1 MRALKVLLTLRWLG
15 YTALAA
21 LAIALFVFLG
31 RWQWHSAM
39 SANGT
44 LQNLF
49 YAFNWWIFAALVVY
63 GYGKSLH
70 EDVTDAIVDE
80 QEPEVRAERTVA
92 LPALYRKPR
101 PADLDA
107 PLEDD
112 PELAAYN
119 AYLAQLNE
127 RSAN

>member
-1 MRALKVLLTLRWLG
+1 VRALKVLLTPRWLG
-15 YTALAA
+15 YTLLAV
-21 LAIALFVFLG
+21 LAIALFIFLG

-39 SANGT
+39 SASGT

-49 YAFNWWIFAALVVY
+49 YAFNWWLFAVLVVY
-63 GYGKSLH
+63 GYGKTLH
-70 EDVTDAIVDE
+70 EDVTDAVAERD
-80 QEPEVRAERTVA
+80 PEVRPERVVP

>member
-1 MRALKVLLTLRWLG
+1 MRTLKVLLTPRWLG
-15 YTALAA
+15 YTLLAA

-49 YAFNWWIFAALVVY
+49 YAFNWWLFAVLV
-63 GYGKSLH
+63 GYGFGKTLH
-70 EDVTDAIVDE
+70 EDVTDVIADRD
-80 QEPEVRAERTVA
+80 PEVRAERSVA
-92 LPALYRKPR
+92 LPALYRRPR

-107 PLEDD
+107 PLDDD

-127 RSAN
+127 RSTN